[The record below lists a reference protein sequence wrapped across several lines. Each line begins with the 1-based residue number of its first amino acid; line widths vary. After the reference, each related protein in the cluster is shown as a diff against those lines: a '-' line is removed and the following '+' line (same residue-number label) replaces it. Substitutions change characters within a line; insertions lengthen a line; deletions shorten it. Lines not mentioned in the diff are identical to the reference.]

1 MTPQDEPIVEL
12 LREFAAMLDRVPTPY
27 DDRIYG
33 PEWRAWVD
41 PEVRDEISP
50 TTLLLDRHLGTPIEH
65 KAAVVVDGEATTYG
79 ELARRVADVSA
90 GLASIGAVAEDRIL
104 MFGTDSLDYIAAWL
118 AAVRIGVVPA
128 VVSDLYKARDLLYFL
143 TDTAARLLFIDAEQV
158 GKLVEIE
165 NELPASLQIIL
176 LRGEHSLDVARRFAR
191 RTVAPVE
198 FINKSGLPPVQP
210 RLRHRND
217 VAYMFFSGGTT
228 GTAKGITHLAHDF
241 ALVPARHGRFW
252 EYRESD
258 VVLATSK
265 KYFTH
270 GLWPGL
276 LIPLYWGATAVLI
289 RKPPLP
295 ELVLQTM
302 ADARVTKLVTVPTVL
317 KNILEHVSQSGEQ
330 PHFPSLD
337 FVVSASEKIPPEIF
351 QRFHEQFGVELFDS
365 IGSSEITY
373 EWIANR
379 QKEFK
384 RGSLGK
390 PVFGY
395 EVRLVRPERGDVT
408 EPNVPGEAWIKS
420 KTACFFY
427 WRKYDKSRETFI
439 GEWTRTGDNLYFD
452 EDGFFWFS
460 GRDNDMFK
468 VSGLWVTPIDIE
480 AALTSHPAV
489 REAAVV
495 SCTDRDG
502 FTKPMAY
509 MVLRQGF
516 VPSDALI
523 AELAAAVRPLG
534 GYKVPARYEFID
546 ELPRTTLL
554 KIDRRALR
562 ARG

>member
-1 MTPQDEPIVEL
+1 
-12 LREFAAMLDRVPTPY
+12 MLERAPTDF
-27 DDRIYG
+27 DDRIYSAD
-33 PEWRAWVD
+33 WRGWVD
-41 PEVRDEISP
+41 PDVPDEIAP
-50 TTLLLDRHLGTPIEH
+50 TTLLLDRHVGTAIEH
-65 KAAVVVDGEATTYG
+65 KTAVIVDGARITYG
-79 ELARRVADVSA
+79 ALARHVAEVSA
-90 GLASIGAVAEDRIL
+90 GLIAHGVRAEDRIL
-104 MFGTDSLDYIAAWL
+104 MFGTDSLDYVAMWL
-118 AAVRIGVVPA
+118 GAVRMGAVPA

-143 TDTAARLLFIDAEQV
+143 QDTAARSLYIDAEQLD
-158 GKLVEIE
+158 KLIEISG
-165 NELPASLQIIL
+165 NLPKSLEMVVVRAESAIEIMPSFPGL
-176 LRGEHSLDVARRFAR
+176 LVLPFDAIKEPGMAVA
-191 RTVAPVE
+191 V
-198 FINKSGLPPVQP
+198 SP

-217 VAYMFFSGGTT
+217 VTYMFFSGGTT

-241 ALVPARHGRFW
+241 VLVPERHGRFW
-252 EYRESD
+252 DYRDTD
-258 VVLATSK
+258 VVFATSK

-276 LIPLYWGATAVLI
+276 LIPLYWGATAVLLG
-289 RKPPLP
+289 RPPAP

-302 ADARVTKLVTVPTVL
+302 AEARVTKLISVPTVL
-317 KNILEHVSQSGEQ
+317 KNVIEHVRMSGHR
-330 PHFPSLD
+330 PDVPALN
-337 FVVSASEKIPPEIF
+337 FVASASEKIPPEIF
-351 QRFHEQFGVELFDS
+351 SRFHEQFGVEIFDS

-379 QKEFK
+379 PKEFK

-395 EVRLVRPERGDVT
+395 EVRLVSPEQGDVT

-420 KTACFFY
+420 KTACFYY

-452 EDGFFWFS
+452 QDGFFWFS

-468 VSGLWVTPIDIE
+468 VKGLWVTPIDIE

-495 SCTDRDG
+495 SFTDADG

-509 MVLRQGF
+509 VVLRQGY
-516 VPSDALI
+516 VRSEALI
-523 AELAAAVRPLG
+523 AELCAAVRALG
-534 GYKVPARYEFID
+534 GYKVPERYAFID
-546 ELPRTTLL
+546 DLPRTTLL

-562 ARG
+562 QRG